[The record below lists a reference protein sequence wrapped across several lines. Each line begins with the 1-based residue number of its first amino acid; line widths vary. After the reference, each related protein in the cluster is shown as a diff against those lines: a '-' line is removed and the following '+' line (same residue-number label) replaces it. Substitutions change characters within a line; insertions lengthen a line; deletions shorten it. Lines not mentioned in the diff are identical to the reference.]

1 MSTNTETPKALR
13 GVGNYI
19 DDRFHLAKTGEKN
32 LRKVFPNHWS
42 FMLGEIALYSFIILL
57 ITGVWLTLWFKPS
70 MAEIV
75 YDGSYERLNGVAM
88 SEAYA
93 STLYID
99 FEVRGGFLIRQIH
112 HWAALI
118 FVAALV
124 VHMLRVFFTGAFRK
138 PREINWLIGVAIFAL
153 AMVEG
158 LFGYSLPD
166 DLPSGMGVR
175 ILQGVILA
183 LPVVGTYLSMFLF
196 GGEFPGEDIIT
207 RLYMLHILLIP
218 GILLALIVAHF
229 MILWHQ
235 KHTQYPGRGRTD
247 RKVIG
252 TPMFPAFAV
261 KAGGFFFF
269 TFAVI
274 TLLSGFVQVNPI
286 HLFGPFTPTSI
297 TSGLQPDW
305 YMGFME
311 GSLRIFPNWFD
322 INIAGYA
329 IPTAVLVPG
338 LVIPGLIFGA
348 LALWPFVEQW
358 ITGDRS
364 HHNVADRPRNAPV
377 RTGLGVAGVVFY
389 GVLWAA
395 GANDVLAETFH
406 INLYWTTYFFRV
418 AAILGPIIGFVVAK
432 RICLGLQRR
441 DREVL
446 EHGYE
451 SGMIQ
456 QLPSGEFIEVHRE
469 SSEDT
474 ASVLRAKMEQERIL
488 AAHRSV
494 TVDRHGVE
502 SPESRSLVGRL
513 RARLSH
519 WYTKDNVSFADIEPH
534 GGHHVEHGT
543 HEEEA
548 EAGGPEEPEEAQE
561 AAKSH

>member
-1 MSTNTETPKALR
+1 MSKTTQAPKALR

-57 ITGVWLTLWFKPS
+57 VSGVFLTLWFKPS
-70 MAEIV
+70 MVEIV
-75 YDGSYERLNGVAM
+75 YDGSYERLQGVPM
-88 SEAYA
+88 SEAFA
-93 STLYID
+93 STLHID
-99 FEVRGGFLIRQIH
+99 FDVRGGFLMRQIH

-124 VHMLRVFFTGAFRK
+124 IHMLRVFFTGAFRK

-175 ILQGVILA
+175 ILQGVMLA
-183 LPVVGTYLSMFLF
+183 IPLVGTYISMFLF

-207 RLYMLHILLIP
+207 RLYVLHVLLIP
-218 GILLALIVAHF
+218 ALLLGLIVAHF

-235 KHTQYPGRGRTD
+235 KHTQYPGVGRTD
-247 RKVIG
+247 KTVVG

-274 TLLSGFVQVNPI
+274 AGLSAFVQINPI
-286 HLFGPFTPTSI
+286 HLFGPFAPTSI

-311 GSLRIFPNWFD
+311 GSLRIFPNWLDFT
-322 INIAGYA
+322 IPIGAGYP
-329 IPTAVLVPG
+329 IMTAVLVPG

-348 LALWPFVEQW
+348 LALWPFIEQW
-358 ITGDRS
+358 ITGDKKA
-364 HHNVADRPRNAPV
+364 HNVADRPRNAPV
-377 RTGLGVAGVVFY
+377 RTGLGVAGIVFY
-389 GVLWAA
+389 GVLWMA
-395 GANDVLAETFH
+395 GSNDVLSETFS
-406 INLYWTTYFFRV
+406 IDLYLTTYIFRV
-418 AAILGPIIGFVVAK
+418 LAIAGPILGFIITK
-432 RICLGLQRR
+432 RICLGLQHR
-441 DREVL
+441 DRETL

-451 SGMIQ
+451 SGTIQ
-456 QLPSGEFIEVHRE
+456 QLPSGEFIEVHKE
-469 SSEDT
+469 SSDETVEVLSSKRDPSSTALTDED
-474 ASVLRAKMEQERIL
+474 
-488 AAHRSV
+488 
-494 TVDRHGVE
+494 VDATGVE
-502 SPESRSLVGRL
+502 NPDARKGMGKL
-513 RARLSH
+513 RRKLAH
-519 WYTKDNVSFADIEPH
+519 WYTKDNVSVQGLEPH
-534 GGHHVEHGT
+534 SGHHLHHSQEHASEEGGDVER
-543 HEEEA
+543 
-548 EAGGPEEPEEAQE
+548 
-561 AAKSH
+561 

>member
-1 MSTNTETPKALR
+1 MSTNTENPKALR

-70 MAEIV
+70 MMEIV

-99 FEVRGGFLIRQIH
+99 FDVRGGFLIRQIH

-118 FVAALV
+118 FVASLM

-138 PREINWLIGVAIFAL
+138 PREINWLIGISIFAL
-153 AMVEG
+153 AMLEG

-175 ILQGVILA
+175 ILQGVMLA
-183 LPVVGTYLSMFLF
+183 IPIIGTYISMFLF

-235 KHTQYPGRGRTD
+235 KHTQYPGTGRTN

-311 GSLRIFPNWFD
+311 GALRIFPNWLD

-329 IPTAVLVPG
+329 IPTGVLVPG

-358 ITGDRS
+358 ITRDGR

-389 GVLWAA
+389 GMLWAA
-395 GANDVLAETFH
+395 GSNDILAETFS
-406 INLYWTTYFFRV
+406 IGLYWTTYFFRV
-418 AAILGPIIGFVVAK
+418 ATILGPIIGFIVTK

-441 DREVL
+441 DRDVL

-469 SSEDT
+469 SSDDT
-474 ASVLRAKMEQERIL
+474 VNVLQAKLEQEKIL
-488 AAHRSV
+488 SAQHSV
-494 TVDRHGVE
+494 TVDQHGVE

-513 RARLSH
+513 RAWFAH
-519 WYTKDNVSFADIEPH
+519 WYTKDNIAFENIVPH
-534 GGHHVEHGT
+534 SGHHLEHEA

-548 EAGGPEEPEEAQE
+548 ATETEETTT
-561 AAKSH
+561 SR

>member
-1 MSTNTETPKALR
+1 MSKTTQAPKALR
-13 GVGNYI
+13 GVGNFI

-57 ITGVWLTLWFKPS
+57 LTGVFLTLWFKPS
-70 MAEIV
+70 MMEIV
-75 YDGSYERLNGVAM
+75 YDGSYERLQGVMM

-93 STLYID
+93 STLHITFD
-99 FEVRGGFLIRQIH
+99 VRGGLLIRQIH

-124 VHMLRVFFTGAFRK
+124 VHALRVFFTGAFRK

-175 ILQGVILA
+175 ILQGVMLA
-183 LPVVGTYLSMFLF
+183 LPLVGPYVSMFLF
-196 GGEFPGEDIIT
+196 GGEFPGEDIIS

-218 GILLALIVAHF
+218 ALLLGLIVAHF

-235 KHTQYPGRGRTD
+235 KHTQYPGTGRTD
-247 RKVIG
+247 KTVVG

-274 TLLSGFVQVNPI
+274 AGLSAFVQINPI

-322 INIAGYA
+322 LTIFGYA
-329 IPTAVLVPG
+329 LPTAVLVPG
-338 LVIPGLIFGA
+338 LVVPGLIFGG
-348 LALWPFVEQW
+348 LAAWPFIEQW
-358 ITGDRS
+358 ITGDKRA
-364 HHNVADRPRNAPV
+364 HNVADRPRNAPV
-377 RTGLGVAGVVFY
+377 RTGVGAAGVTFY
-389 GVLWAA
+389 GVLWLA
-395 GANDVLAETFH
+395 GSNDIISETFSIELYVSTYIFRVLA
-406 INLYWTTYFFRV
+406 IV
-418 AAILGPIIGFVVAK
+418 GPILAFFIAK
-432 RICLGLQRR
+432 RVCLGLQRR
-441 DREVL
+441 DREML

-451 SGMIQ
+451 SGTIQ
-456 QLPSGEFIEVHRE
+456 QLPSGEFIEVHKPNSDGMVDILE
-469 SSEDT
+469 SKPTITSTALADDADT
-474 ASVLRAKMEQERIL
+474 DDK
-488 AAHRSV
+488 
-494 TVDRHGVE
+494 GVE
-502 SPESRSLVGRL
+502 NPEARKGSGKL
-513 RARLSH
+513 RRALAR
-519 WYTKDNVSFADIEPH
+519 WYTKDNVSFDDVEAH
-534 GGHHVEHGT
+534 SGHHLHHSS
-543 HEEEA
+543 HEEEK
-548 EAGGPEEPEEAQE
+548 E
-561 AAKSH
+561 AAH

>member
-1 MSTNTETPKALR
+1 MSKTTQAPNALR

-57 ITGVWLTLWFKPS
+57 ISGVFLTFWFKPS
-70 MAEIV
+70 MVEIV
-75 YDGSYERLNGVAM
+75 YDGSYERLQGVPM
-88 SEAYA
+88 SEAFA
-93 STLYID
+93 STLHID
-99 FEVRGGFLIRQIH
+99 FDVRGGFLMRQIH

-124 VHMLRVFFTGAFRK
+124 IHMLRVFFTGAFRK

-175 ILQGVILA
+175 ILQGVMLA
-183 LPVVGTYLSMFLF
+183 IPLVGTYISMFLF
-196 GGEFPGEDIIT
+196 GGEFPGDDIIT
-207 RLYMLHILLIP
+207 RLYVLHVLLIP
-218 GILLALIVAHF
+218 ALLLALIVAHF

-235 KHTQYPGRGRTD
+235 KHTQYPGLGRNDKT
-247 RKVIG
+247 VVG

-269 TFAVI
+269 TFAV
-274 TLLSGFVQVNPI
+274 TAGLSAFIQVNPI
-286 HLFGPFTPTSI
+286 HLFGPFAPTSI

-311 GSLRIFPNWFD
+311 GSLRIFPNWLDFT
-322 INIAGYA
+322 IPIGAGYP
-329 IPTAVLVPG
+329 IMTAVLVPG

-358 ITGDRS
+358 ITGDKRA
-364 HHNVADRPRNAPV
+364 HNIADRPRNAPV
-377 RTGLGVAGVVFY
+377 RTGLGVAGIIFY
-389 GVLWAA
+389 GVLWMA
-395 GANDVLAETFH
+395 GANDVLSETFS
-406 INLYWTTYFFRV
+406 IDLYLTTYIFRV
-418 AAILGPIIGFVVAK
+418 MAIAGPILGFIITK

-441 DREVL
+441 DRETL

-451 SGMIQ
+451 SGVIQ
-456 QLPSGEFIEVHRE
+456 QLPSGEFIEVHKE
-469 SSEDT
+469 SSDETVEVLSSKRDPSSTALTDEDVD
-474 ASVLRAKMEQERIL
+474 AS
-488 AAHRSV
+488 
-494 TVDRHGVE
+494 GVE
-502 SPESRSLVGRL
+502 NPD
-513 RARLSH
+513 ARKGMGKFRRKLAH
-519 WYTKDNVSFADIEPH
+519 WYTKDNVSVQGLEPH
-534 GGHHVEHGT
+534 SGHHLHHSQEHLSEEGGDVER
-543 HEEEA
+543 
-548 EAGGPEEPEEAQE
+548 
-561 AAKSH
+561 

>member
-1 MSTNTETPKALR
+1 MSKTTQAPKALR
-13 GVGNYI
+13 GVGNFI

-57 ITGVWLTLWFKPS
+57 LTGVFLTLWFKPS
-70 MAEIV
+70 MVEVI
-75 YDGSYERLNGVAM
+75 YDGSYERLQGVPM

-93 STLYID
+93 STLHIT
-99 FEVRGGFLIRQIH
+99 FEVRGGLLVRQIH

-118 FVAALV
+118 FVASLV

-138 PREINWLIGVAIFAL
+138 PREINWLIGVAIFTL
-153 AMVEG
+153 AMLEG

-175 ILQGVILA
+175 ILQGVMMA
-183 LPVVGTYLSMFLF
+183 LPLVGPYVSMFLF

-207 RLYMLHILLIP
+207 RLYMLHVLAIPALLL
-218 GILLALIVAHF
+218 GLIVAHF

-235 KHTQYPGRGRTD
+235 KHTQYPGTGRTD
-247 RKVIG
+247 KTVVG

-274 TLLSGFVQVNPI
+274 ALLSAFVQINPI

-322 INIAGYA
+322 IAPFGYA

-338 LVIPGLIFGA
+338 LVIPGLVFGG
-348 LALWPFVEQW
+348 LAAWPFIEQW
-358 ITGDRS
+358 ITGDKRAR
-364 HHNVADRPRNAPV
+364 NVADRPRNAPV
-377 RTGLGVAGVVFY
+377 RTGVGAMGITFY
-389 GVLWAA
+389 GLLWLA
-395 GANDVLAETFH
+395 GSNDILSETFS
-406 INLYWTTYFFRV
+406 INLYLTTYIFRV
-418 AAILGPIIGFVVAK
+418 LVIVGPIAAFFITK

-441 DREVL
+441 DRETL

-451 SGMIQ
+451 SGTIQ
-456 QLPSGEFIEVHRE
+456 QLPSGEFVEVHKHSSPETVHVLE
-469 SSEDT
+469 SKPVITST
-474 ASVLRAKMEQERIL
+474 AL
-488 AAHRSV
+488 ADDAD
-494 TVDRHGVE
+494 VDDKGVE
-502 SPESRSLVGRL
+502 NPEARKGSGRL
-513 RARLSH
+513 RKALAR
-519 WYTKDNVSFADIEPH
+519 WYTKDDVSLEGVEAH
-534 GGHHVEHGT
+534 NGHHLHHSSSSEVEK
-543 HEEEA
+543 
-548 EAGGPEEPEEAQE
+548 E
-561 AAKSH
+561 AAH

>member
-1 MSTNTETPKALR
+1 MSKTTQAPKALR

-57 ITGVWLTLWFKPS
+57 ITGVFLTLWFKPS
-70 MAEIV
+70 MLEVV
-75 YDGSYERLNGVAM
+75 YDGSYESMQGVPM
-88 SEAYA
+88 SEAFA

-99 FEVRGGFLIRQIH
+99 FDVRGGFLMRQIH

-124 VHMLRVFFTGAFRK
+124 IHMLRVFFTGAFRK
-138 PREINWLIGVAIFAL
+138 PREINWLIGVAIFVL

-175 ILQGVILA
+175 ILQGVMLA
-183 LPVVGTYLSMFLF
+183 IPLVGTYISMFLF

-207 RLYMLHILLIP
+207 RLYVLHVLLIP
-218 GILLALIVAHF
+218 ALLLGLIVAHF

-235 KHTQYPGRGRTD
+235 KHTQYPGVGKTD
-247 RKVIG
+247 KTVVG

-274 TLLSGFVQVNPI
+274 AGLSAFVQINPV
-286 HLFGPFTPTSI
+286 HLFGPFAPTSI

-322 INIAGYA
+322 FQIAGYP
-329 IPTAVLVPG
+329 IMTAVLVPG
-338 LVIPGLIFGA
+338 LVIPGLIFGG
-348 LALWPFVEQW
+348 LALWPFIEQW
-358 ITGDRS
+358 ITGDKRAR
-364 HHNVADRPRNAPV
+364 NVADRPRNAPV
-377 RTGLGVAGVVFY
+377 RTGVGVAGIVFY
-389 GVLWAA
+389 GVLWMA
-395 GANDVLAETFH
+395 GSNDVLSETFS
-406 INLYWTTYFFRV
+406 IDLYLTTYIFRV
-418 AAILGPIIGFVVAK
+418 LAIAGPILGFVIAK

-441 DREVL
+441 DRETL
-446 EHGYE
+446 EQGYE
-451 SGMIQ
+451 SGTIR
-456 QLPSGEFIEVHRE
+456 QLPSGEFIEMHKE
-469 SSEDT
+469 SSAETVEVLSSKRDPSSTALAEED
-474 ASVLRAKMEQERIL
+474 
-488 AAHRSV
+488 
-494 TVDRHGVE
+494 VDPSGVE
-502 SPESRSLVGRL
+502 NPEARKGMGKL
-513 RARLSH
+513 RRALAH
-519 WYTKDNVSFADIEPH
+519 WYTKDNVTVRDVEPH
-534 GGHHVEHGT
+534 SGHHLHHSHDHTSQE
-543 HEEEA
+543 
-548 EAGGPEEPEEAQE
+548 GPEEG
-561 AAKSH
+561 KDGH

>member
-1 MSTNTETPKALR
+1 MSKTTQAPKALR
-13 GVGNYI
+13 GVGNFI

-57 ITGVWLTLWFKPS
+57 VSGVFLTLWFKPS
-70 MAEIV
+70 MLEVV
-75 YDGSYERLNGVAM
+75 YDGAYERLQGVPM

-99 FEVRGGFLIRQIH
+99 FEVRGGFLVRQIH

-118 FVAALV
+118 FVASLV

-138 PREINWLIGVAIFAL
+138 PREINWLIGIAIFGL

-175 ILQGVILA
+175 ILQGVMLA
-183 LPVVGTYLSMFLF
+183 LPLIGPYISMFLF

-207 RLYMLHILLIP
+207 RLYMLHVLLIP
-218 GILLALIVAHF
+218 ALLLGLIVAHF

-235 KHTQYPGRGRTD
+235 KHTQYPGTGRTD
-247 RKVIG
+247 KTVVG
-252 TPMFPAFAV
+252 TPMYPAFAV
-261 KAGGFFFF
+261 KAGAFFFF
-269 TFAVI
+269 TFAV
-274 TLLSGFVQVNPI
+274 TAGLSAFVQINPI

-322 INIAGYA
+322 IAPFGYA

-338 LVIPGLIFGA
+338 LVIPGLIFGG
-348 LALWPFVEQW
+348 LALWPFIEQW
-358 ITGDRS
+358 ITGDKRAR
-364 HHNVADRPRNAPV
+364 NVADRPRNAPV
-377 RTGLGVAGVVFY
+377 RTGVGVAGLTFY
-389 GVLWAA
+389 GVLWLA
-395 GANDVLAETFH
+395 GSNDILSETFSIDLFLTTYIFRVLA
-406 INLYWTTYFFRV
+406 IV
-418 AAILGPIIGFVVAK
+418 GPILGYIIAK

-441 DREVL
+441 DRETL

-451 SGMIQ
+451 SGTIQ
-456 QLPSGEFIEVHRE
+456 QLPSGEFIEVHKR
-469 SSEDT
+469 SSDETVHVLKDKPLITST
-474 ASVLRAKMEQERIL
+474 ALSEPE
-488 AAHRSV
+488 
-494 TVDRHGVE
+494 VDDKGVE
-502 SPESRSLVGRL
+502 NPKTRKGPGKLRL
-513 RARLSH
+513 ALAR
-519 WYTKDNVSFADIEPH
+519 WYTKDNVSLEDVEPYS
-534 GGHHVEHGT
+534 GHHLHHSV
-543 HEEEA
+543 
-548 EAGGPEEPEEAQE
+548 PEGEKE
-561 AAKSH
+561 AAH

>member
-1 MSTNTETPKALR
+1 MSKTTQAPKALR
-13 GVGNYI
+13 GVGNFI

-57 ITGVWLTLWFKPS
+57 VSGVFLTLWFKPS
-70 MAEIV
+70 MLEVV
-75 YDGSYERLNGVAM
+75 YDGAYERLQGVPM

-99 FEVRGGFLIRQIH
+99 FEVRGGFLVRQIH

-118 FVAALV
+118 FVASLV

-138 PREINWLIGVAIFAL
+138 PREINWLIGVAIFGL

-175 ILQGVILA
+175 ILQGVMLA
-183 LPVVGTYLSMFLF
+183 LPLVGPYISMFLF

-207 RLYMLHILLIP
+207 RLYMLHVLLIP
-218 GILLALIVAHF
+218 ALLLGLIVAHF

-235 KHTQYPGRGRTD
+235 KHTQYPGTGRTD
-247 RKVIG
+247 KTVVG
-252 TPMFPAFAV
+252 TPMYPAFAV

-269 TFAVI
+269 TFAV
-274 TLLSGFVQVNPI
+274 TAGLSGFVQINPI

-322 INIAGYA
+322 IAPFGYA

-338 LVIPGLIFGA
+338 LIVPGLIFGG
-348 LALWPFVEQW
+348 LALWPFIEQW
-358 ITGDRS
+358 ITGDKRAR
-364 HHNVADRPRNAPV
+364 NVADRPRNAPV
-377 RTGLGVAGVVFY
+377 RTGVGVAGITFY
-389 GVLWAA
+389 GVLWLA
-395 GANDVLAETFH
+395 GSNDILSETFSIDLYLTTYIFRVLA
-406 INLYWTTYFFRV
+406 IV
-418 AAILGPIIGFVVAK
+418 GPILGYIIAK

-441 DREVL
+441 DRETL

-451 SGMIQ
+451 SGTIQ
-456 QLPSGEFIEVHRE
+456 QLPSGEFIEVHKR
-469 SSEDT
+469 SSDETIHVLENKPPLTST
-474 ASVLRAKMEQERIL
+474 ALSEPE
-488 AAHRSV
+488 
-494 TVDRHGVE
+494 VDDKGVE
-502 SPESRSLVGRL
+502 NPKTRKGPGKLRL
-513 RARLSH
+513 ALAR
-519 WYTKDNVSFADIEPH
+519 WYTKDNVSLDDVEPYS
-534 GGHHVEHGT
+534 GHHLHHSVPEGEKEAT
-543 HEEEA
+543 H
-548 EAGGPEEPEEAQE
+548 
-561 AAKSH
+561 